1 MNTTYIRSRISN
13 LYKQEKINSNMF
25 KKKVNITID
34 NDLCEV
40 IEDIR
45 SEEKFKPSFSQVI
58 NDFLKE
64 IPDIKK
70 RLKKK

>member
-1 MNTTYIRSRISN
+1 
-13 LYKQEKINSNMF
+13 MF